1 MEDWR
6 LALNVDDLVSI
17 ARRYERFAVTE
28 AHGIS
33 PVYEALALAVGGS
46 AETLEF
52 LATLPSERRQPN
64 LFFAA
69 IRKVAGVPND
79 GNALEAAVRAH
90 SDRIKEVMLTRTTQT
105 NEPARCAVLLPALA
119 QLRQP
124 LALIEVGASA
134 GLCLLPDRYGYDY
147 GRHRIEGPLPASLPR
162 PVFPCIASDGT
173 PLPTLLPSVKW
184 RCGLDLNP
192 LDVGSAA
199 DMAWLETLVW
209 PGQEHRAQRLRD
221 AIAIARAD
229 PPKVWQGNLRS
240 DLPAIAGL
248 APKDAQLVVFHTAV
262 LGYVASKSD
271 RDAFA
276 RVVRQTG
283 AVWIS
288 NEAPSVFPQSA
299 PPPPSPGQFLL
310 AINGK
315 PVAWTGAHG
324 QSINWFAP

>member
-1 MEDWR
+1 MAR
-6 LALNVDDLVSI
+6 NADDLASI
-17 ARRYERFAVTE
+17 ARRYQRFAVTE

-33 PVYEALALAVGGS
+33 PVYEALALAVADS
-46 AETLEF
+46 AETLTF
-52 LATLPSERRQPN
+52 LASLPSERQQPN

-69 IRKVAGVPND
+69 IRKVSGVPHD
-79 GNALEAAVRAH
+79 GHALAAAVRADA
-90 SDRIKEVMLTRTTQT
+90 DRIKQVMLSRTTQT

-147 GRHRIEGPLPASLPR
+147 GRHRIDGPLSTSLPR
-162 PVFPCIASDGT
+162 PIFPCIASDGT
-173 PLPTLLPSVKW
+173 PLPAVLPLVQW

-192 LDVGSAA
+192 LDVYSAT
-199 DMAWLETLVW
+199 DMDWLKTLVW
-209 PGQEHRAQRLRD
+209 TGQEHRAQRLSE
-221 AIAIARAD
+221 AIDIARAD
-229 PPKVWQGNLRS
+229 PPKIWQGDLRS
-240 DLPAIAGL
+240 DLPAIAQS

-276 RVVRQTG
+276 SIVRQTG

-288 NEAPSVFPQSA
+288 NEPPSVFPEFAQAA
-299 PPPPSPGQFLL
+299 PSPPSPGHFLL
-310 AINGK
+310 AVDGK
-315 PVAWTGAHG
+315 PVAWTGPHG
-324 QSINWFAP
+324 QSISWFG